1 MTNYLDRRRFL
12 QTAGLTAAAL
22 VVNGCGI
29 SPSNA
34 NSKSPSGKP
43 NIILVMADD
52 QGFGDVGYYGH
63 PVLKTPNLDSMA
75 ATSLRFDRFYAA
87 APVCSPTRASVVT
100 GRHPN
105 RTGCFSWGHAIRP
118 QEITIAQALKS
129 KGYKTGH
136 FGKWHIGSVYKNSPV
151 NPGAC
156 GFDEWLSAPN
166 FFDIDPILS
175 RKGQALQTTGESSI
189 VIVDA
194 AIDFI
199 RDNTKKTDPFLAVI
213 WFGSPHLP
221 HKTNDK
227 FGQPYTGQKKK
238 KAFYGEISGIDFAVG
253 KLRDELK
260 KLNVEKNTL
269 LWYCSDNGGLKGFGV
284 TGGRGHKGQI
294 YEGGLRVPAIMQWPA
309 RITKPMVTNMPC
321 NTSDIFPT
329 LLDIAG
335 VKLNNTHPLDGMSLT
350 PLIAGRIKNRP
361 KPMGFWSYPEKG
373 ISTPSDKWMAQL
385 LQTQKQ
391 GNEITDPVRLC
402 LDAGTIKK
410 QYPKDSF
417 PGHAAWLDWPW
428 KLHRI
433 ENDNGNII
441 WELYDLA
448 NDPNEKNNVLVQ
460 NAKKADSLKAQL
472 ENWQRSVIDSLNGK
486 DYR

>member
-1 MTNYLDRRRFL
+1 
-12 QTAGLTAAAL
+12 
-22 VVNGCGI
+22 
-29 SPSNA
+29 
-34 NSKSPSGKP
+34 
-43 NIILVMADD
+43 
-52 QGFGDVGYYGH
+52 
-63 PVLKTPNLDSMA
+63 
-75 ATSLRFDRFYAA
+75 
-87 APVCSPTRASVVT
+87 
-100 GRHPN
+100 
-105 RTGCFSWGHAIRP
+105 
-118 QEITIAQALKS
+118 
-129 KGYKTGH
+129 
-136 FGKWHIGSVYKNSPV
+136 
-151 NPGAC
+151 
-156 GFDEWLSAPN
+156 
-166 FFDIDPILS
+166 
-175 RKGQALQTTGESSI
+175 
-189 VIVDA
+189 
-194 AIDFI
+194 
-199 RDNTKKTDPFLAVI
+199 
-213 WFGSPHLP
+213 
-221 HKTNDK
+221 
-227 FGQPYTGQKKK
+227 
-238 KAFYGEISGIDFAVG
+238 
-253 KLRDELK
+253 
-260 KLNVEKNTL
+260 
-269 LWYCSDNGGLKGFGV
+269 
-284 TGGRGHKGQI
+284 
-294 YEGGLRVPAIMQWPA
+294 
-309 RITKPMVTNMPC
+309 MVTNMPC

-350 PLIAGRIKNRP
+350 PLITGRIKNRP

>member
-105 RTGCFSWGHAIRP
+105 RTGCFSWGHSIRP

-156 GFDEWLSAPN
+156 GLMPLSIS
-166 FFDIDPILS
+166 F
-175 RKGQALQTTGESSI
+175 
-189 VIVDA
+189 
-194 AIDFI
+194 AI
-199 RDNTKKTDPFLAVI
+199 T
-213 WFGSPHLP
+213 
-221 HKTNDK
+221 
-227 FGQPYTGQKKK
+227 QKKQIP
-238 KAFYGEISGIDFAVG
+238 FWPSSGLD
-253 KLRDELK
+253 LR
-260 KLNVEKNTL
+260 
-269 LWYCSDNGGLKGFGV
+269 
-284 TGGRGHKGQI
+284 
-294 YEGGLRVPAIMQWPA
+294 
-309 RITKPMVTNMPC
+309 
-321 NTSDIFPT
+321 IFPT
-329 LLDIAG
+329 KQMISSANPTPVKRKRKPSTAKYLESISLLG
-335 VKLNNTHPLDGMSLT
+335 NFVTNS
-350 PLIAGRIKNRP
+350 KNSTS
-361 KPMGFWSYPEKG
+361 KK
-373 ISTPSDKWMAQL
+373 TPSS
-385 LQTQKQ
+385 
-391 GNEITDPVRLC
+391 
-402 LDAGTIKK
+402 GT
-410 QYPKDSF
+410 
-417 PGHAAWLDWPW
+417 AATT
-428 KLHRI
+428 
-433 ENDNGNII
+433 
-441 WELYDLA
+441 
-448 NDPNEKNNVLVQ
+448 
-460 NAKKADSLKAQL
+460 AD
-472 ENWQRSVIDSLNGK
+472 
-486 DYR
+486 